1 MLSLFQRGGPV
12 MIPLLVCS
20 LFAVAFIVE
29 RSIFWLRINRSRNKK
44 LVSDIL
50 DLCDAGKF
58 EEAYEKGKNSH
69 DFVVYVLLN
78 GIAHRAYSM
87 EGAMEAASER
97 IIKDMSKN
105 LMILETIITLAPLLG
120 IFGTVTGII
129 FSFDMLGKMGIE
141 RPQVVSLGIA
151 QALITT
157 AFGLAIAMP
166 TLIFYNY
173 FVSRVNHAA
182 KEIEKN
188 ANILSLLESRRSF
201 EGKRNRQNEEI
212 SR

>member
-1 MLSLFQRGGPV
+1 
-12 MIPLLVCS
+12 MIPLLICS

-29 RSIFWLRINRSRNKK
+29 RLIFWFRINRWRDKRV
-44 LVSDIL
+44 VSAIL

-58 EEAYEKGKNSH
+58 DEAYQKGKGSR

-97 IIKDMSKN
+97 IVKDMSKN
-105 LMILETIITLAPLLG
+105 LMILDTLITLSPLLG

-173 FVSRVNHAA
+173 FISRVNHAA

-188 ANILSLLESRRSF
+188 ANILSLIGEKRSF
-201 EGKRNRQNEEI
+201 ERKEGLKEGGE
-212 SR
+212 

>member
-1 MLSLFQRGGPV
+1 
-12 MIPLLVCS
+12 MIPLVICS

-29 RSIFWLRINRSRNKK
+29 RLIFWLRTSRSRNKN
-44 LVSDIL
+44 LVSSIL
-50 DLCDAGKF
+50 DLCDSGKF
-58 EEAYEKGKNSH
+58 DEAYQRGKESR
-69 DFVVYVLLN
+69 DFVVHVLLN

-97 IIKDMSKN
+97 IIKEMSKN
-105 LMILETIITLAPLLG
+105 LMILETLITLSPLLG

-141 RPQVVSLGIA
+141 RPQVVSIGIA

-173 FVSRVNHAA
+173 FVSRVNYAA

-188 ANILSLLESRRSF
+188 ANILSLIGERRSF
-201 EGKRNRQNEEI
+201 EKNSNPEGGI
-212 SR
+212 AS

>member
-1 MLSLFQRGGPV
+1 MVSLFQRGGPV
-12 MIPLLVCS
+12 MIPLLICS

-29 RSIFWLRINRSRNKK
+29 RLIFWLRLNHTRNKK
-44 LVSDIL
+44 LVSSIL

-58 EEAYEKGKNSH
+58 DEAYQRGKESR
-69 DFVVYVLLN
+69 DFVVHVLLN

-87 EGAMEAASER
+87 EAAMEAASER
-97 IIKDMSKN
+97 IIKEMSKN
-105 LMILETIITLAPLLG
+105 LMILETLITLSPLLG

-173 FVSRVNHAA
+173 FVSRVNYAA

-188 ANILSLLESRRSF
+188 ANILSLIGDRKSF
-201 EGKRNRQNEEI
+201 ERREHSNDGV
-212 SR
+212 

>member
-1 MLSLFQRGGPV
+1 
-12 MIPLLVCS
+12 MIPLLICS
-20 LFAVAFIVE
+20 LFAVAFIME
-29 RSIFWLRINRSRNKK
+29 RFIFWFRTNRSRDKK
-44 LVSDIL
+44 LVAAIL
-50 DLCDAGKF
+50 DMCDAGKF
-58 EEAYEKGKNSH
+58 EEAYQKGKESK
-69 DFVVYVLLN
+69 DFVAYVLLN

-105 LMILETIITLAPLLG
+105 LMILETLITLSPLLG

-129 FSFDMLGKMGIE
+129 FSFDMLGKMGVE
-141 RPQVVSLGIA
+141 APRVVSLGIA

-173 FVSRVNHAA
+173 FVSRVTHAA
-182 KEIEKN
+182 KEVEKN
-188 ANILSLLESRRSF
+188 ANILSLIEDRRTFEGGRKRESR
-201 EGKRNRQNEEI
+201 EVI
-212 SR
+212 P

>member
-1 MLSLFQRGGPV
+1 
-12 MIPLLVCS
+12 MIPLLICS

-29 RSIFWLRINRSRNKK
+29 RFVFWVRLKRFRDKK
-44 LVSDIL
+44 LVSRIL
-50 DLCDAGKF
+50 DLCDEGKF
-58 EEAYEKGKNSH
+58 EEAYEVGKKSK

-97 IIKDMSKN
+97 IIKEMSKN
-105 LMILETIITLAPLLG
+105 LMILDTLVTLSPLLG

-129 FSFDMLGKMGIE
+129 FSFNMLGKMGIE

-173 FVSRVNHAA
+173 FVSRVNSAA

-188 ANILSLLESRRSF
+188 ANILSLIGERRSF
-201 EGKRNRQNEEI
+201 ETTEGHDGRTP
-212 SR
+212 S

>member
-1 MLSLFQRGGPV
+1 MKKLFAV
-12 MIPLLVCS
+12 LVL

-29 RSIFWLRINRSRNKK
+29 RFICWFRINRSRNKK
-44 LVSDIL
+44 LVSAIL
-50 DLCDAGKF
+50 DMCDAGKF
-58 EEAYEKGKNSH
+58 EEAYQKGKESK

-97 IIKDMSKN
+97 IVKEMGKN
-105 LMILETIITLAPLLG
+105 LMILDTLITLSPLLG

-141 RPQVVSLGIA
+141 APQMVSLGIA

-173 FVSRVNHAA
+173 FVSRVNDAA

-188 ANILSLLESRRSF
+188 ANILSLISEKRSF
-201 EGKRNRQNEEI
+201 EKTFA
-212 SR
+212 SRGDAAS

>member
-1 MLSLFQRGGPV
+1 
-12 MIPLLVCS
+12 MIPLLICS
-20 LFAVAFIVE
+20 LFGVAFIVE
-29 RSIFWLRINRSRNKK
+29 RLVYWIRLNRYRDKK
-44 LVSDIL
+44 LVAKVL
-50 DLCDAGKF
+50 DMCDRGKF
-58 EEAYEKGKNSH
+58 DEAYQMGKASK

-97 IIKDMSKN
+97 IVKEMSKN
-105 LMILETIITLAPLLG
+105 LMILDTIITLSPLLG

-141 RPQVVSLGIA
+141 QPQVVSLGIA

-173 FVSRVNHAA
+173 FVSRVNDAA

-188 ANILSLLESRRSF
+188 ANILSLIGEKRSF
-201 EGKRNRQNEEI
+201 EKDGRSAGGPLQ
-212 SR
+212 

>member
-1 MLSLFQRGGPV
+1 MISLFQRGGPV
-12 MIPLLVCS
+12 MIPLLICS

-29 RSIFWLRINRSRNKK
+29 RFICWFRINRSRNKK
-44 LVSDIL
+44 LVSAIL
-50 DLCDAGKF
+50 DMCDAGKF
-58 EEAYEKGKNSH
+58 EEAYQKGKESK

-97 IIKDMSKN
+97 IVKEMSKN
-105 LMILETIITLAPLLG
+105 LMILDTLITLSPLLG

-141 RPQVVSLGIA
+141 APQMVSLGIA

-173 FVSRVNHAA
+173 FVSRVNDAA

-188 ANILSLLESRRSF
+188 ANILSLISEKRSF
-201 EGKRNRQNEEI
+201 EKTFA
-212 SR
+212 SRGDAAS

>member
-1 MLSLFQRGGPV
+1 MISLFQRGGPV
-12 MIPLLVCS
+12 MIPLLICS
-20 LFAVAFIVE
+20 LFAVAFVVE
-29 RSIFWLRINRSRNKK
+29 RFVFWFRINRSRNKK
-44 LVSDIL
+44 LVSAIL
-50 DLCDAGKF
+50 DMCDAGKF
-58 EEAYEKGKNSH
+58 EEAYQKGKENK

-97 IIKDMSKN
+97 IVKEMSKN
-105 LMILETIITLAPLLG
+105 LMILETLVTLSPLLG

-141 RPQVVSLGIA
+141 APRMVSLGIA

-173 FVSRVNHAA
+173 FVSRVNDAA

-188 ANILSLLESRRSF
+188 ANILSLIGEKRSF
-201 EGKRNRQNEEI
+201 ERTSDSKGGVAA
-212 SR
+212 

>member
-1 MLSLFQRGGPV
+1 MVSLFQRGGPV
-12 MIPLLVCS
+12 MIPLLICS

-29 RSIFWLRINRSRNKK
+29 RFVFWVRLNRFRDKK
-44 LVSDIL
+44 LVSKIL
-50 DLCDAGKF
+50 DLCDEGKF
-58 EEAYEKGKNSH
+58 EEAYEVGKKSK

-87 EGAMEAASER
+87 EGAMEAALER
-97 IIKDMSKN
+97 VIKEMSKN
-105 LMILETIITLAPLLG
+105 LMILDTLITLSPLLG

-173 FVSRVNHAA
+173 FISRVNHAA

-188 ANILSLLESRRSF
+188 ANILSLIGERRSF
-201 EGKRNRQNEEI
+201 ENKKEENKTHDQG
-212 SR
+212 

>member
-1 MLSLFQRGGPV
+1 MISLFQRGGPV
-12 MIPLLVCS
+12 MIPLLICS
-20 LFAVAFIVE
+20 LLAVAFIVE
-29 RSIFWLRINRSRNKK
+29 RLIFWLRISRWRDKK
-44 LVSDIL
+44 LVAKIL
-50 DLCDAGKF
+50 DLCDGGNF
-58 EEAYEKGKNSH
+58 EEAYEVGKKSK

-105 LMILETIITLAPLLG
+105 LMILDTLVTLSPLLG

-173 FVSRVNHAA
+173 FISRVNHAA

-188 ANILSLLESRRSF
+188 ANILSLIGERRSF
-201 EGKRNRQNEEI
+201 EREERNGEGCA
-212 SR
+212 S

>member
-1 MLSLFQRGGPV
+1 MVSLFQRGGPV
-12 MIPLLVCS
+12 MIPLLICS

-29 RSIFWLRINRSRNKK
+29 RLIFWLRTSRSRDKN
-44 LVSDIL
+44 LVSSIL
-50 DLCDAGKF
+50 DLCDSGRF
-58 EEAYEKGKNSH
+58 DEAYKKGKESR

-97 IIKDMSKN
+97 IIKEMSKN
-105 LMILETIITLAPLLG
+105 LMILETTITLSPLLG

-173 FVSRVNHAA
+173 FVSRVNNAA

-188 ANILSLLESRRSF
+188 ANILSLIGERRSF
-201 EGKRNRQNEEI
+201 EKNSNPEGGTY
-212 SR
+212 S

>member
-1 MLSLFQRGGPV
+1 MVSLFQRGGPV
-12 MIPLLVCS
+12 MIPLLICS

-29 RSIFWLRINRSRNKK
+29 RLVFWVRLNRFRDKK
-44 LVSDIL
+44 LVSKIL
-50 DLCDAGKF
+50 DLCDEGKF
-58 EEAYEKGKNSH
+58 EEAYQRGKKSK

-97 IIKDMSKN
+97 IIKEMSKN
-105 LMILETIITLAPLLG
+105 LMILDTLITLSPLLG

-173 FVSRVNHAA
+173 FVSRINHAA

-188 ANILSLLESRRSF
+188 ANILSLIGDRKSF
-201 EGKRNRQNEEI
+201 ERQEHSNGGV
-212 SR
+212 

>member
-1 MLSLFQRGGPV
+1 MISLFQRGGPV
-12 MIPLLVCS
+12 MIPLLICS

-29 RSIFWLRINRSRNKK
+29 RFICWFRINRSRNKK
-44 LVSDIL
+44 LVAAIL
-50 DLCDAGKF
+50 DMCDAGKF
-58 EEAYEKGKNSH
+58 EEAYQKGKESK

-97 IIKDMSKN
+97 IVKEMGKN
-105 LMILETIITLAPLLG
+105 LMILDTLITLSPLLG

-141 RPQVVSLGIA
+141 APQMVSLGIA

-173 FVSRVNHAA
+173 FVSRVNDAA

-188 ANILSLLESRRSF
+188 ANILSLIGEKRSF
-201 EGKRNRQNEEI
+201 EKTFASTGGTA
-212 SR
+212 S